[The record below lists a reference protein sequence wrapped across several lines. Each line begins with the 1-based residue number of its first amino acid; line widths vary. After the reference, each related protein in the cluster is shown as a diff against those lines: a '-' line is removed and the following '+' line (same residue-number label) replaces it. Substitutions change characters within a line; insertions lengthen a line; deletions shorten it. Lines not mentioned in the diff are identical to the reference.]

1 MASFAIPDHIEVY
14 TCNSVQTNGKICTTK
29 PKYRYF
35 NRFTVKYCCGRHNAS
50 VMRDTPDISN
60 HFKQIKVGNLWAT
73 VKKSS
78 GSDEQPSQSHQPPS
92 QSQQKYTDKYT
103 EELRIYSERVYKQLQ
118 QLEVEKLKQHFEA
131 EKKEIE
137 LKHLVSKYQ
146 NLYQISNTQKIKYQ
160 NLYNASS
167 KNKQSTNDDDKLLEK
182 VQKSTQLSINKVSKL
197 PVEQKKNAMKQL
209 KFQLHPDKHPD
220 ELSWL
225 FTEMFKLVN
234 V

>member
-1 MASFAIPDHIEVY
+1 
-14 TCNSVQTNGKICTTK
+14 
-29 PKYRYF
+29 
-35 NRFTVKYCCGRHNAS
+35 
-50 VMRDTPDISN
+50 
-60 HFKQIKVGNLWAT
+60 
-73 VKKSS
+73 
-78 GSDEQPSQSHQPPS
+78 
-92 QSQQKYTDKYT
+92 
-103 EELRIYSERVYKQLQ
+103 
-118 QLEVEKLKQHFEA
+118 
-131 EKKEIE
+131 
-137 LKHLVSKYQ
+137 
-146 NLYQISNTQKIKYQ
+146 LYQISNTQKIKYQ